1 MSSCGRSFSHIIWE
15 CFLPREV
22 VEPYAIRNHRVPP
35 QIRMRAPFVLH
46 ENFIMIFFP
55 GKLCS
60 WQAVSLS
67 TRFVC
72 LSSLQVVSL
81 SSCPWF
87 ESAGKL
93 VSLSSWQRYTFFS
106 DCLHSPIP
114 CRLDFGT
121 RREPDQF
128 LGRVRRTTHTLHH
141 CRAVSVRVL
150 LPALSPHVQSLGR
163 TSSQLRTWG
172 LQRAD
177 EAQTSLRFGRVRL
190 GSKSSWAHMSARVS
204 RAGISRN
211 WLCRCGRA
219 DSTSWLPERSQDAS
233 A

>member
-1 MSSCGRSFSHIIWE
+1 
-15 CFLPREV
+15 
-22 VEPYAIRNHRVPP
+22 
-35 QIRMRAPFVLH
+35 MRAPFALH
-46 ENFIMIFFP
+46 ENFILIFFLASCVRGRLYP
-55 GKLCS
+55 
-60 WQAVSLS
+60 
-67 TRFVC
+67 C
-72 LSSLQVVSL
+72 LHVLYA
-81 SSCPWF
+81 CPRCRLYPCLRVLGF

-106 DCLHSPIP
+106 DCLPSPIP

-121 RREPDQF
+121 RREQDQF